1 MTIRRKSLPSSVV
14 LAGLLLLFA
23 AGAAAQQPATPKAKK
38 VAAQSHPAEPPVVR
52 LPGIPAYHAAP
63 PHAPLPATLPASDF
77 TDPRVQTA
85 YAMAARIKNVLYQE
99 PCYCRCDKTLSHT
112 SLYSCYAGTHAS
124 VCETCLM
131 EGIFT
136 YLETKK
142 GKSPGEIRAMIE
154 RGDWKSINLN
164 EFLNPSRY

>member
-1 MTIRRKSLPSSVV
+1 MTIRRKFLPFGAV
-14 LAGLLLLFA
+14 LAGGLLLLV
-23 AGAAAQQPATPKAKK
+23 AGAAAQQSAKPKANK
-38 VAAQSHPAEPPVVR
+38 VAAHSHPAEPPVVR

-63 PHAPLPATLPASDF
+63 PNAPLPPTLPASDF

-85 YAMAARIKNVLYQE
+85 YAMASKIKKVLYQE
-99 PCYCRCDKTLSHT
+99 PCYCRCDKTLGHT

-142 GKSPGEIRAMIE
+142 GKTPGEIRAMIE